1 MLSLLFASGE
11 QGGKSDKI
19 KLLWVLVYH
28 TWVCVFLSGCVCWD
42 NGIIEVLESQ
52 AP

>member
-1 MLSLLFASGE
+1 MT
-11 QGGKSDKI
+11 KSTVVCFG
-19 KLLWVLVYH
+19 LPHMGVC
-28 TWVCVFLSGCVCWD
+28 VCVFLSGCVCWD